1 MAHIEKKHPGFWKNI
16 QPILDNGRLL
26 GEEEGAIEYAD
37 KLHFTDGEALVVIT
51 RYWAKDKST
60 GAWVITAFEPTTG
73 KKYLDRLEKK
83 LLEEIKQRK
92 EALERNSRLHQVT
105 NYRQMGLPPNER
117 GDSLSQQSKGDYF
130 PNLRTIVRWATADQ
144 STLLHETGHWFVEA
158 RIGVARDLEQKPNL
172 TSGEQHYLDATL
184 AALKWLGVD
193 SIAQWDAMTF
203 EQRRPL
209 HEKFACT
216 YEAYLMSG
224 QAPTRG
230 LRKVFR
236 QFSNFLKKI
245 YFVIAAIPEA
255 ELNSQTKELF
265 DRLFISENQI
275 EEAKLRRQM
284 YDLMEFVPDL
294 AEDSALAEYESLI
307 EERDDIAVEY
317 LQSRLIKDFGADQRR
332 KGARPFR

>member
-1 MAHIEKKHPGFWKNI
+1 MGPINAAKAQGLSGNSLHIAIPKVFGPVFTRFERKPGKAFEHLLKEKKGCCPGVFYHKKLGPIGLAYGRTIEGDPEDRGGYALAHIEKKHPGFWKNI

-172 TSGEQHYLDATL
+172 TTGEQH
-184 AALKWLGVD
+184 
-193 SIAQWDAMTF
+193 
-203 EQRRPL
+203 
-209 HEKFACT
+209 
-216 YEAYLMSG
+216 
-224 QAPTRG
+224 
-230 LRKVFR
+230 
-236 QFSNFLKKI
+236 
-245 YFVIAAIPEA
+245 
-255 ELNSQTKELF
+255 
-265 DRLFISENQI
+265 
-275 EEAKLRRQM
+275 
-284 YDLMEFVPDL
+284 
-294 AEDSALAEYESLI
+294 
-307 EERDDIAVEY
+307 
-317 LQSRLIKDFGADQRR
+317 
-332 KGARPFR
+332 